1 MTSKLFDFFTYR
13 HDVAHFERVGR
24 NIHHVAVYADV
35 AVRHQLAGSGAR
47 RSDAQT
53 IYHIVQTAFEQ
64 LQQVLTRDTAHTGS
78 LLVRTGELF
87 LQKTV
92 RSLRLLLLAELLAVL
107 RYFFLRLR
115 ARPCCPG
122 GKFRFSRTLSAPKI
136 ASPNFLAI
144 LDLGPIY
151 LPIVLTF

>member
-1 MTSKLFDFFTYR
+1 M
-13 HDVAHFERVGR
+13 
-24 NIHHVAVYADV
+24 

-107 RYFFLRLR
+107 RYFFALACKTVLSGREIPLLENSVR
-115 ARPCCPG
+115 TENSFAELSG
-122 GKFRFSRTLSAPKI
+122 DLGFRSYISSHCI
-136 ASPNFLAI
+136 NFLKS
-144 LDLGPIY
+144 DK
-151 LPIVLTF
+151 IVFT